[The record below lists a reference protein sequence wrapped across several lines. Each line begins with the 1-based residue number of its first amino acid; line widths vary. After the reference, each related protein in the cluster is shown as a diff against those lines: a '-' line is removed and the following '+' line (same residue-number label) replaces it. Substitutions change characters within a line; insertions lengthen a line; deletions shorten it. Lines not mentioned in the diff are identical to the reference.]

1 MYTKKREMF
10 KKEFEKLSTKEIN
23 SKIADLERENTKIK
37 EDVEKYLT
45 LKKWIQMEIIKH
57 INND

>member
-23 SKIADLERENTKIK
+23 SKIEDLERENTKIK
-37 EDVEKYLT
+37 EGFERY
-45 LKKWIQMEIIKH
+45 Q
-57 INND
+57 